1 VAGVKQQPKKK
12 RRRIRHF
19 YWQGKLH
26 KVLRISY
33 PENLVEAWCYQDA
46 QSVALLYTD
55 FKRRSGLA
63 IRTGEVAKLLRCER
77 KTIFRALAAEEI
89 RRPET
94 AYTLDDKM
102 EDTYMWWSEKDV
114 LELHEALLSHH
125 RGRPR
130 KDGKI
135 TPRRTLPTAGE
146 VRAFF
151 RNENT
156 LYIRSDDGALVPIFD
171 R

>member
-1 VAGVKQQPKKK
+1 LSGVKRTNKKK
-12 RRRIRHF
+12 RRVRWF

-33 PENLVEAWCYQDA
+33 PENLVEAWCYSDKRT
-46 QSVALLYTD
+46 VALLYTD
-55 FKRRSGLA
+55 FKRRSDMAL
-63 IRTGEVAKLLRCER
+63 RTGDVAKLMRCNVRTIKRVLER
-77 KTIFRALAAEEI
+77 DEI
-89 RRPET
+89 RHPES
-94 AYTLDDKM
+94 AYTLDERMIPTNK
-102 EDTYMWWSEKDV
+102 WWSEKDV

-125 RGRPR
+125 WGRPR

-135 TPRRTLPTAGE
+135 TPKSDMPTAAE
-146 VRAFF
+146 VRAYF

-156 LYIRSDDGALVPIFD
+156 LYVRSDDGVMIPVFD